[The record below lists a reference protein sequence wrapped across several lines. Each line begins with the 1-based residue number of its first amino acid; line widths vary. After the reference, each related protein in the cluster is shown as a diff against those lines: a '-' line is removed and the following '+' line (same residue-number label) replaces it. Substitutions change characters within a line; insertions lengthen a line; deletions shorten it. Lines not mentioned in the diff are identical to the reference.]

1 MQHRAAGLQL
11 NWRKVTGLCEALG
24 KSGVTSNYSFR
35 FAPYTWECIRNFK
48 GGNAL
53 FTQILL
59 DEAAPMTGLPLS
71 QAAATDGLDCGEI
84 RADLTPSAARSIQ
97 PLPGQPQPRAH
108 GRSNG
113 RAREKFMNL
122 PTEMRRVSPT

>member
-1 MQHRAAGLQL
+1 MTYRFPVVAAGLQL

-53 FTQILL
+53 FTETRAVATAWRSRSLL
-59 DEAAPMTGLPLS
+59 
-71 QAAATDGLDCGEI
+71 Q
-84 RADLTPSAARSIQ
+84 
-97 PLPGQPQPRAH
+97 
-108 GRSNG
+108 
-113 RAREKFMNL
+113 
-122 PTEMRRVSPT
+122 